1 MLKFNLSKTQK
12 GGTMGK
18 ILLNTANITCN
29 NKKETDLRAYVNGKV
44 VNTLNYDS
52 KEVIMEYADTDFVF
66 LIDEN
71 METSDS
77 KSDVS
82 LMREIRRYTKKYKD
96 SDVETKFSDFEEYI
110 STTVTYLDNLEASGE
125 IPPMSRQVSAAVI
138 SYDKGLLAVT
148 DTDSAMY
155 ISGGNIVKVF
165 PDDDNIRIKTAQ
177 LPALKTNDLIIL
189 LSETIAKAVSSEDI
203 LDRINTYDSAEA
215 IAQNISSLYTSN
227 NNEEFSV
234 TVILVKLIQD
244 KSRTLMR
251 SEINTQEI
259 PVEEIQKSYTAP
271 IQQIKF
277 EGKPAK
283 KESFWDETTEDVVF
297 TDKKAKSAKA
307 SSFDS
312 IKLSKSESRKRRTSI
327 YIKRA
332 VSIIVVLAVMA
343 GIIIGM
349 VNLLKLIFNKR
360 TSEESPTPSSTY
372 SPIVVESPSP
382 TPTPEL
388 TPSEEP
394 SESPE
399 PTMETQYIIHKVK
412 VTTDH
417 TSLNQI
423 ATYYNDVYSL
433 NYPNTAIFVE
443 VIAGLNE
450 IADVNMIFAGQEI
463 KIPITPVP

>member
-1 MLKFNLSKTQK
+1 
-12 GGTMGK
+12 
-18 ILLNTANITCN
+18 
-29 NKKETDLRAYVNGKV
+29 
-44 VNTLNYDS
+44 
-52 KEVIMEYADTDFVF
+52 
-66 LIDEN
+66 
-71 METSDS
+71 
-77 KSDVS
+77 
-82 LMREIRRYTKKYKD
+82 
-96 SDVETKFSDFEEYI
+96 
-110 STTVTYLDNLEASGE
+110 
-125 IPPMSRQVSAAVI
+125 
-138 SYDKGLLAVT
+138 
-148 DTDSAMY
+148 
-155 ISGGNIVKVF
+155 
-165 PDDDNIRIKTAQ
+165 
-177 LPALKTNDLIIL
+177 
-189 LSETIAKAVSSEDI
+189 
-203 LDRINTYDSAEA
+203 
-215 IAQNISSLYTSN
+215 
-227 NNEEFSV
+227 
-234 TVILVKLIQD
+234 
-244 KSRTLMR
+244 
-251 SEINTQEI
+251 
-259 PVEEIQKSYTAP
+259 
-271 IQQIKF
+271 
-277 EGKPAK
+277 
-283 KESFWDETTEDVVF
+283 VF

-423 ATYYNDVYSL
+423 AAYYNDVYSL